1 MRSDAEREE
10 IMQQIRISI
19 ISMILLAVFYY
30 CIRFPLF
37 ALHGMKDWPK
47 LLGICGACVILA
59 DAVFSGGTIL
69 SLSAAFGYPAGFLA
83 GMLLGRSYGTGRSSM
98 WIVWAAVYLA
108 VIIIGAVCRKKK
120 RS

>member
-10 IMQQIRISI
+10 IMKQIRISI
-19 ISMILLAVFYY
+19 ISMILLTVFYY

-37 ALHGMKDWPK
+37 ALHGMKDWP
-47 LLGICGACVILA
+47 LVLEICGICTIFA
-59 DAVFSGGTIL
+59 DTFFSHGTVL

-83 GMLLGRSYGTGRSSM
+83 GLLLGRDYGRGLSST
-98 WIVWAAVYLA
+98 WIIWTAVYLA